1 MRRKI
6 TPQHKLFHPKPV
18 LMLITHTAGCISCH
32 PPPLACAVYFHSSVV
47 HIGYCLWC
55 MILKRDRLRRDRR
68 QSRQLTEQASKQIQV
83 IFLLTLGDTHLPE
96 HNKGTFILYLCH
108 HWSVRNI
115 DDPGQKLACL
125 SKQNSANAVIF
136 SAFSAALAASHHVTR
151 KCDWTSTKP
160 WHAGSLSV

>member
-1 MRRKI
+1 MFLNGLNYCLVCPGYLFVFFRLKHPCFFPLMRRKI

-68 QSRQLTEQASKQIQV
+68 QSRQLTEQANKQIQV
-83 IFLLTLGDTHLPE
+83 IFCWRSETHTSLSTTKVHSFYIYATTEVSEILMTLG
-96 HNKGTFILYLCH
+96 
-108 HWSVRNI
+108 RN
-115 DDPGQKLACL
+115 
-125 SKQNSANAVIF
+125 
-136 SAFSAALAASHHVTR
+136 
-151 KCDWTSTKP
+151 
-160 WHAGSLSV
+160 